1 MPYLI
6 QKHIPQK
13 HSTGNIF
20 MNKTY
25 MADFADL
32 IRTSPSSARV
42 LIMLATYADNNNSV
56 ISDLSTIAKL
66 LGLDIK
72 TTKFAIKKLL
82 VNGYITVTEVKL
94 DHHHKIKGVIHD
106 KKLYRESHKKVWK
119 VVGEK
124 LVTNVTLKGTYNR
137 FKLNF
142 DMFKC
147 NSSSDDNNILKYIH
161 KNLFYDANI
170 NDNELIWEV

>member
-1 MPYLI
+1 MSYFI

-13 HSTGNIF
+13 HAIGNIF

-32 IRTSPSSARV
+32 IRTSPSAARV

-56 ISDLSTIAKL
+56 ITDLNTISKL
-66 LGLDIK
+66 LGININ
-72 TTKFAIKKLL
+72 TTEFAIKKLMA
-82 VNGYITVTEVKL
+82 NGYIEVTKVKL
-94 DHHHKIKGVIHD
+94 DHQHKIKGVVHD
-106 KKLYRESHKKVWK
+106 KKLYKESHKKNWK
-119 VVGEK
+119 VIGEK
-124 LVTNVTLKGTYNR
+124 LVINVNINGTYNR

-147 NSSSDDNNILKYIH
+147 NGGSDDNNLLKCIRS
-161 KNLFYDANI
+161 NLFYDTSI